1 MWRRGRRPS
10 SLHCFSVTTTKRG
23 KKRPFDD
30 TLSLSPSQ
38 PSLKRQRMATT
49 AIGTSSTMPKKP
61 KNPSARLKS
70 VSLSCEEE
78 LAKVNTEIGLLEEEI
93 SANAQKFSNARNNMM
108 TGLISAA
115 DMENKKTFDKLIDEL
130 KRLKETRASALSKI
144 EALLFSQ
151 EKASTPPPPSSSAAV
166 SPVANDP
173 NTGGCRGNNSISES
187 TLISS
192 TRKELELIG
201 FCKGGCKELLYDK
214 TGCADI
220 CQNCGAVYEHRTDCS
235 PEHFAY
241 EDVHMGEGGLRRRG
255 GGYKPP
261 NHFTE
266 IIAQFQGKRRSS
278 APKDV
283 VAIVGGYCNRYGLE
297 KHKITPKV
305 CRMFLKQ
312 KQQEESQI
320 KKYSAKKRATPCLP
334 LLPSS
339 SSSLSCCSAV
349 TTTTSTSITQ
359 NQQQQPPQR
368 KYTDYY
374 RYCPE
379 IAWLLSGIP
388 PPYMCPMQEDRV
400 VALFPMTVE
409 AYKTSPRY
417 LKRKSDRTNRV
428 KESPNLL
435 NYYYVFYKLCQLLN
449 YNEFLPYIPLPK
461 SQANIEDCDNNGW
474 KHVCEYYG
482 WAFIPTTKLD

>member
-1 MWRRGRRPS
+1 
-10 SLHCFSVTTTKRG
+10 
-23 KKRPFDD
+23 
-30 TLSLSPSQ
+30 
-38 PSLKRQRMATT
+38 
-49 AIGTSSTMPKKP
+49 
-61 KNPSARLKS
+61 
-70 VSLSCEEE
+70 
-78 LAKVNTEIGLLEEEI
+78 
-93 SANAQKFSNARNNMM
+93 MM

-115 DMENKKTFDKLIDEL
+115 DIENKKTFDKLIDDL
-130 KRLKETRASALSKI
+130 KRLKESRTSALAKI
-144 EALLFSQ
+144 ETLLFNQSRTTTTTTQ
-151 EKASTPPPPSSSAAV
+151 CQSTSSMPPSSSSTSSEV
-166 SPVANDP
+166 NP
-173 NTGGCRGNNSISES
+173 NPGCRGNNSISES
-187 TLISS
+187 TFISS

-201 FCKGGCKELLYDK
+201 FCKGGCKDLLYDK

-241 EDVHMGEGGLRRRG
+241 DDVHMGEGGLRRRG

-283 VAIVGGYCNRYGLE
+283 VAIVGDYCNRYGLE

-320 KKYSAKKRATPCLP
+320 KKYSSKKKKFGGLIS
-334 LLPSS
+334 PSS
-339 SSSLSCCSAV
+339 TSRSSANTAPAVANRSEDAADANSA
-349 TTTTSTSITQ
+349 SFSSYL
-359 NQQQQPPQR
+359 NPPLPPR

-400 VALFPMTVE
+400 IALFPMTVE

-435 NYYYVFYKLCQLLN
+435 NYCYVFYKLCQLLN

-474 KHVCEYYG
+474 KHICEYYG